1 MTRYYG
7 LYARHREI
15 DNQLH
20 KAVPKSKHRILL
32 DFNTWRKLFLLT
44 MGYDPL
50 QCPNCRHE
58 MVFLELYHKH
68 ERVPLDELY
77 KRTRIRHGLYPR
89 SALLDFLSH
98 LLHTTFITDG
108 RQLQMNQRY
117 VDELRQKYIK
127 NPPEGMT
134 PKLVRNMTDSDL
146 LDMHYF
152 LTEDDDL
159 DDDGWEEGF
168 YIDLF

>member
-1 MTRYYG
+1 MAFIPG
-7 LYARHREI
+7 
-15 DNQLH
+15 
-20 KAVPKSKHRILL
+20 P
-32 DFNTWRKLFLLT
+32 
-44 MGYDPL
+44 
-50 QCPNCRHE
+50 
-58 MVFLELYHKH
+58 
-68 ERVPLDELY
+68 
-77 KRTRIRHGLYPR
+77 
-89 SALLDFLSH
+89 ALLDFLSH
-98 LLHTTFITDG
+98 QLHTTFITDG

>member
-1 MTRYYG
+1 MAFIPG
-7 LYARHREI
+7 
-15 DNQLH
+15 
-20 KAVPKSKHRILL
+20 P
-32 DFNTWRKLFLLT
+32 
-44 MGYDPL
+44 
-50 QCPNCRHE
+50 
-58 MVFLELYHKH
+58 
-68 ERVPLDELY
+68 
-77 KRTRIRHGLYPR
+77 
-89 SALLDFLSH
+89 ALLDFLSH

-146 LDMHYF
+146 LDIHYF